1 MLGKRLSIITV
12 LLSFGLT
19 GCASISEDQCRL
31 GDWYQL
37 GLQDGQ
43 QGKKNQAA
51 NYSGDCAEYKVSVDT
66 VKYNQGRDEGLKTF
80 CTYDNGAFIGQNNQG
95 YDNVCPSE
103 LAAGFMAGYRPHRTL
118 AKAKAELS
126 ERERTLSNYKAQYDA
141 AEKDSEERKRLK
153 SHVKTAKNQVSRAKT
168 DVNRYEYELALHK
181 VEREISTVNQLLEN
195 EKLSDRERQRL
206 QDRHSALVRQKE
218 QLEDV
223 FTVEKTIRNLK
234 DFVDLF

>member
-1 MLGKRLSIITV
+1 MSGKKLILVTALFSI
-12 LLSFGLT
+12 GLT

-66 VKYNQGRDEGLKTF
+66 AKYNQGRDEGLKTF
-80 CTYDNGAFIGQNNQG
+80 CTYDNGAYIGQQNQS
-95 YDNVCPSE
+95 YDNVCPSA
-103 LAAGFMAGYRPHRTL
+103 LADEFMAGYRPYKTL
-118 AKAKAELS
+118 AKAKAELYEK
-126 ERERTLSNYKAQYDA
+126 ERVLSNYQASYESA
-141 AEKDSEERKRLK
+141 AKDSDEKKSLK
-153 SHVKTAKNQVSRAKT
+153 SQVKSAKNQVNRAKT

-195 EKLSDRERQRL
+195 DKLSASERDKL
-206 QDRHSALVRQKE
+206 QNRHASLVRQKE

>member
-1 MLGKRLSIITV
+1 MLGKRLLIVTAI
-12 LLSFGLT
+12 LSMGLT

-43 QGKKNQAA
+43 QGKTNQAA

-66 VKYNQGRDEGLKTF
+66 AKYNQGRDEGLKTF
-80 CTYDNGAFIGQNNQG
+80 CTYDNGAFLGQNNQS
-95 YDNVCPSE
+95 YDNVCPSD
-103 LAAGFMAGYRPHRTL
+103 LAKDFMAGYRPHRTL
-118 AKAKAELS
+118 AKAKASLS
-126 ERERTLSNYKAQYDA
+126 ERERTLSNYRAQYEA
-141 AEKDSEERKRLK
+141 AEKDSDEKKRLK
-153 SHVKTAKNQVSRAKT
+153 AHIKTAKNQVSRAKT

-195 EKLSDRERQRL
+195 DKLSELERQRL
-206 QDRHSALVRQKE
+206 QDRHGSLVRQKE